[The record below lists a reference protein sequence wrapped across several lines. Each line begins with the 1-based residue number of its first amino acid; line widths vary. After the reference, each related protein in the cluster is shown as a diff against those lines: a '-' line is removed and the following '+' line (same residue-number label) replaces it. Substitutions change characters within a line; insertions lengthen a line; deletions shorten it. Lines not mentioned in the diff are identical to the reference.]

1 MGRKKKVDDG
11 RIYPHIYLSGLN
23 PFPPQL
29 KTYRKN
35 AGLTLRSMCERM
47 DKNSASMIANLTH
60 FENMTEMFATNKL
73 NLSETAI
80 KYCRALGAKQIVI
93 NL

>member
-1 MGRKKKVDDG
+1 MRTKQVDDG
-11 RIYPHIYLSGLN
+11 RIFPQIDLTASE

-29 KTYRKN
+29 KVYRKRL
-35 AGLTLRSMCERM
+35 GLNLRGMCERM
-47 DKNSASMIANLTH
+47 GNGSPSMIANLTH

-73 NLSETAI
+73 NLSETAL
-80 KYCRALGAKQIVI
+80 KYCRALGAKKIVI